1 MHIFK
6 FSCWWLLCLIGSAAV
21 PVQAGSMI
29 DLLNLTFQG
38 NPALRSQ
45 AQLVQA
51 SQAEIRGANW
61 QFFPTPSVSVEQ
73 VNASQNDSSYNSKDG
88 RVLTLRLQ
96 QPLWTGGRL
105 TAGVGRAE
113 AGMAAAQAQME
124 ETRQQLALRTIQAW
138 GEWKAGQQ
146 KLAALRGSVQTH
158 QRLVALIQRRIDGGV
173 SALAD
178 EVLAQGRLEQTLA
191 DAMAAQSQ
199 LTAALAK
206 LESLTGQ
213 RVADEQVGA
222 YSVSAVEPVG
232 QLAPLLDNAWMN
244 SPTAM
249 KLRAQVR
256 QQELDVEIRKAQ
268 LLPEVYARAEHQ
280 QGSFTSFGPS
290 SANRFFIGLS
300 ATPGAGLSALSG
312 VDAAVARL
320 QSFQSELDATRRS
333 LIEQVSLEHVSALTQ
348 AQRRVS
354 LRSGL
359 SSTQAM
365 VDSWD
370 RQFLAGRKT
379 WVEVMNAARELAQ
392 AQTALAEV
400 EVGYVV
406 ATWRLAVLAEGVPAI
421 ISGLGAPIQATP
433 ASNPTRP

>member
-1 MHIFK
+1 MHIVK

-29 DLLNLTFQG
+29 DLLNLAFQG

-158 QRLVALIQRRIDGGV
+158 QKLVALIQRRIDGGV

-213 RVADEQVGA
+213 RVADEQVSA
-222 YSVSAVEPVG
+222 YSVAAVEPVG
-232 QLAPLLDNAWMN
+232 QLSALLDNAWVN

-348 AQRRVS
+348 AQRSVS

>member
-1 MHIFK
+1 M
-6 FSCWWLLCLIGSAAV
+6 

-51 SQAEIRGANW
+51 SQAEIQGANW

-73 VNASQNDSSYNSKDG
+73 VNASQKDTSYNSKDG
-88 RVLTLRLQ
+88 RVVTLRLQ

-113 AGMAAAQAQME
+113 AAMAASQAQME

-146 KLAALRGSVQTH
+146 KLAALQGSVQTH
-158 QRLVALIQRRIDGGV
+158 QKLVALIQRRIDGGV

-178 EVLAQGRLEQTLA
+178 EVLAQGRLEQTQA

-213 RVADEQVGA
+213 RVADEQVNA

-232 QLAPLLDNAWMN
+232 QLAALLDSAWGN

-280 QGSFTSFGPS
+280 QGSFTTYGPN

-312 VDAAVARL
+312 VDASVARL
-320 QSFQSELDATRRS
+320 QSLQSELDATRRS

-354 LRSGL
+354 LRAGL

-433 ASNPTRP
+433 ASNTTRP

>member
-1 MHIFK
+1 MHIVK

-158 QRLVALIQRRIDGGV
+158 QKLVALIQRRIDGGV

-213 RVADEQVGA
+213 RVADEQVSA
-222 YSVSAVEPVG
+222 YSVAAVEPVG
-232 QLAPLLDNAWMN
+232 QLAALLDNAWVN

-348 AQRRVS
+348 AQRSVS

-433 ASNPTRP
+433 ASNPPRP

>member
-1 MHIFK
+1 MHIVK

-158 QRLVALIQRRIDGGV
+158 QKLVALIQRRIDGGV

-213 RVADEQVGA
+213 RVADEQVSA
-222 YSVSAVEPVG
+222 YSVAAVEPVG
-232 QLAPLLDNAWMN
+232 QLAALLDNAWVN

>member
-1 MHIFK
+1 MHIVK

-21 PVQAGSMI
+21 PAQAGSMI

-45 AQLVQA
+45 SQLVQA

-61 QFFPTPSVSVEQ
+61 QFFPTPSMSVEQ

-96 QPLWTGGRL
+96 QPLWTAGRL

-146 KLAALRGSVQTH
+146 KLDALRGSVQTH
-158 QRLVALIQRRIDGGV
+158 QKLVALIQRRIDGGV

-213 RVADEQVGA
+213 RVADEQVSA

-232 QLAPLLDNAWMN
+232 QLAPLLDNAWVN

-320 QSFQSELDATRRS
+320 QSLQSELDATRRS

-348 AQRRVS
+348 AQRRLS

-421 ISGLGAPIQATP
+421 ISGLGAPIQAMP

>member
-1 MHIFK
+1 MHIVK

-392 AQTALAEV
+392 AQTVLAEV

>member
-1 MHIFK
+1 MHIVK

-96 QPLWTGGRL
+96 QPLWTAGRL

-158 QRLVALIQRRIDGGV
+158 QKLVALIQRRIDGGV

-213 RVADEQVGA
+213 RVADEQVSA
-222 YSVSAVEPVG
+222 YSVAAVEPVG
-232 QLAPLLDNAWMN
+232 QLAALLDNAWLN

-348 AQRRVS
+348 AQRRLS

-433 ASNPTRP
+433 ASNPMRP

>member
-1 MHIFK
+1 MHIVK

-232 QLAPLLDNAWMN
+232 QLAPLLDNAWLN

>member
-1 MHIFK
+1 
-6 FSCWWLLCLIGSAAV
+6 
-21 PVQAGSMI
+21 
-29 DLLNLTFQG
+29 
-38 NPALRSQ
+38 
-45 AQLVQA
+45 
-51 SQAEIRGANW
+51 
-61 QFFPTPSVSVEQ
+61 
-73 VNASQNDSSYNSKDG
+73 
-88 RVLTLRLQ
+88 
-96 QPLWTGGRL
+96 
-105 TAGVGRAE
+105 
-113 AGMAAAQAQME
+113 
-124 ETRQQLALRTIQAW
+124 
-138 GEWKAGQQ
+138 
-146 KLAALRGSVQTH
+146 
-158 QRLVALIQRRIDGGV
+158 
-173 SALAD
+173 
-178 EVLAQGRLEQTLA
+178 
-191 DAMAAQSQ
+191 
-199 LTAALAK
+199 
-206 LESLTGQ
+206 
-213 RVADEQVGA
+213 
-222 YSVSAVEPVG
+222 
-232 QLAPLLDNAWMN
+232 
-244 SPTAM
+244 M

>member
-1 MHIFK
+1 MRIVKSLF
-6 FSCWWLLCLIGSAAV
+6 FWSVALSGALAA
-21 PVQAGSMI
+21 PAQAGSMI
-29 DLLNLTFQG
+29 DLLNLAFQG
-38 NPALRSQ
+38 NPSLRSQ

-51 SQAEIRGANW
+51 SQAEIKGANW

-73 VNASQNDSSYNSKDG
+73 VNAAKTDTSYNSKDG

-113 AGMAAAQAQME
+113 AAAAAAQAQFE

-146 KLAALRGSVQTH
+146 KLVALQGSVQTH
-158 QRLVALIQRRIDGGV
+158 QRLLDLIRRRIEGGV

-178 EVLAQGRLEQTLA
+178 DVLAQGRLEQTQA
-191 DAMAAQSQ
+191 DATAAQSQ
-199 LTAALAK
+199 LAAALAK

-213 RVADEQVGA
+213 RVLDEQVNG
-222 YSVSAVEPVG
+222 YSVSAVEPLG
-232 QLAPLLDNAWMN
+232 QLAALLDRAWVN

-280 QGSFTSFGPS
+280 QGSFTTFGPS

-320 QSFQSELDATRRS
+320 QSLQAELDSTQRS
-333 LIEQVSLEHVSALTQ
+333 LIEQVSLEHVSATTQ
-348 AQRRVS
+348 SQRRIS
-354 LRSGL
+354 LRAGL
-359 SSTQAM
+359 ASTQAM

-421 ISGLGAPIQATP
+421 VSGLGAPVQSAP
-433 ASNPTRP
+433 PMSVTR

>member
-1 MHIFK
+1 MHIVK

-178 EVLAQGRLEQTLA
+178 EVLAQGRLEQTMA

-392 AQTALAEV
+392 AQTVLAEV

>member
-1 MHIFK
+1 
-6 FSCWWLLCLIGSAAV
+6 
-21 PVQAGSMI
+21 MI

-113 AGMAAAQAQME
+113 AGMAAAQAQMD

-158 QRLVALIQRRIDGGV
+158 QKLVALIQRRIDGGV

-213 RVADEQVGA
+213 RVADEQVSA
-222 YSVSAVEPVG
+222 YSVAAVEPVG
-232 QLAPLLDNAWMN
+232 QLAALLDNAWLN

-348 AQRRVS
+348 AQRRLS

-433 ASNPTRP
+433 ASNPMRP

>member
-1 MHIFK
+1 M
-6 FSCWWLLCLIGSAAV
+6 V
-21 PVQAGSMI
+21 
-29 DLLNLTFQG
+29 DLLNLAFQG
-38 NPALRSQ
+38 NPSLRSQ
-45 AQLVQA
+45 AQLIQA
-51 SQAEIRGANW
+51 SQAELKGANW

-73 VNASQNDSSYNSKDG
+73 VNASQKDTTYNKQDG
-88 RVLTLRLQ
+88 RVLTFRLQ
-96 QPLWTGGRL
+96 QPLWTAGRL

-113 AGMAAAQAQME
+113 AAAAAAQAQFE

-146 KLAALRGSVQTH
+146 KLMALQGSVQTH
-158 QRLVALIQRRIDGGV
+158 QRLLDLIRRRIEGGV

-178 EVLAQGRLEQTLA
+178 DVLAQGRLEQTQA
-191 DAMAAQSQ
+191 DATAAQSQ
-199 LTAALAK
+199 LAAALAK

-213 RVADEQVGA
+213 RIADEQVTG
-222 YSVSAVEPVG
+222 YSVLAVEPVG
-232 QLAPLLDNAWMN
+232 QLAPLLDRAWLN

-249 KLRAQVR
+249 KLKAQVR

-280 QGSFTSFGPS
+280 QGSFTTYGPN

-312 VDAAVARL
+312 VDSAVARL
-320 QSFQSELDATRRS
+320 QSLQAELDATQRS
-333 LIEQVSLEHVSALTQ
+333 LIEQVSLEHVSANTQ

-354 LRSGL
+354 LQAGL
-359 SSTQAM
+359 ASTQAM

-392 AQTALAEV
+392 AQTALADV

-421 ISGLGAPIQATP
+421 ITGLGAPVQATP
-433 ASNPTRP
+433 PTNATRQ

>member
-1 MHIFK
+1 
-6 FSCWWLLCLIGSAAV
+6 
-21 PVQAGSMI
+21 MI

>member
-1 MHIFK
+1 
-6 FSCWWLLCLIGSAAV
+6 
-21 PVQAGSMI
+21 MI
-29 DLLNLTFQG
+29 DLLNLAFQG
-38 NPALRSQ
+38 NPSLRSQ

-51 SQAEIRGANW
+51 SQAEVKGANW

-73 VNASQNDSSYNSKDG
+73 VNAAQNDTSYNSKDA

-96 QPLWTGGRL
+96 QPLWTAGRL

-113 AGMAAAQAQME
+113 AAAAAAQAQLE

-146 KLAALRGSVQTH
+146 KLVALRGSVQTH
-158 QRLVALIQRRIDGGV
+158 QRLLDLIRRRIEGGV

-178 EVLAQGRLEQTLA
+178 DVLAQGRLEQTQA
-191 DAMAAQSQ
+191 DATAAQSQ
-199 LTAALAK
+199 LVAALAK

-213 RVADEQVGA
+213 RVLDEQVNGFA
-222 YSVSAVEPVG
+222 VSAVEPVG
-232 QLAPLLDNAWMN
+232 QLASLLDRAWLN

-256 QQELDVEIRKAQ
+256 QQELEVQIRKAQ
-268 LLPEVYARAEHQ
+268 LMPEVYARAEHQ
-280 QGSFTSFGPS
+280 QGSFTTFGPS

-312 VDAAVARL
+312 VDAAVSRL
-320 QSFQSELDATRRS
+320 QSLQAELDATQRN
-333 LIEQVSLEHVSALTQ
+333 LIEQVSLEHVSANTQ
-348 AQRRVS
+348 SQRRIS
-354 LRSGL
+354 LRAGL
-359 SSTQAM
+359 ASTQAM

-379 WVEVMNAARELAQ
+379 WVEVMTAARELAQ

-406 ATWRLAVLAEGVPAI
+406 ATWRLAVLTEGVPAI
-421 ISGLGAPIQATP
+421 VSGLGAPIQATP
-433 ASNPTRP
+433 STSATR

>member
-1 MHIFK
+1 MHIVK

-312 VDAAVARL
+312 LDAAVARL

>member
-1 MHIFK
+1 MHIVK

-158 QRLVALIQRRIDGGV
+158 QKLVALIQRRIDGGV

-213 RVADEQVGA
+213 RVADEEVSA
-222 YSVSAVEPVG
+222 YSVAAVEPVG
-232 QLAPLLDNAWMN
+232 QLAALLDNAWVN

>member
-1 MHIFK
+1 MHIVK

-113 AGMAAAQAQME
+113 AGMAAAQAQMD

-158 QRLVALIQRRIDGGV
+158 QKLVALIQRRIDGGV

-213 RVADEQVGA
+213 RVADEQVSA
-222 YSVSAVEPVG
+222 YSVAAVEPVG
-232 QLAPLLDNAWMN
+232 QLAALLDNAWLN

-348 AQRRVS
+348 AQRRLS

-433 ASNPTRP
+433 ASNPMRP

>member
-1 MHIFK
+1 MRIVKSLF
-6 FSCWWLLCLIGSAAV
+6 FWSMALSGALAA
-21 PVQAGSMI
+21 PAQAGSMI
-29 DLLNLTFQG
+29 DLLNLAFQG
-38 NPALRSQ
+38 NPSLRSQ

-51 SQAEIRGANW
+51 SQAEIKGANW

-73 VNASQNDSSYNSKDG
+73 VNAANNDTSYNSKDG

-113 AGMAAAQAQME
+113 AAAAAAQAQFE

-146 KLAALRGSVQTH
+146 KLVALQGSVQTH
-158 QRLVALIQRRIDGGV
+158 QRLLDLIRRRIEGGV

-178 EVLAQGRLEQTLA
+178 DVLAQGRLEQTQA
-191 DAMAAQSQ
+191 DATAAQSQ
-199 LTAALAK
+199 LAAALAK

-213 RVADEQVGA
+213 RVLDEQVNG
-222 YSVSAVEPVG
+222 YSVSAVEPLG
-232 QLAPLLDNAWMN
+232 QLAALLDRAWVN

-280 QGSFTSFGPS
+280 QGSFTTFGPS

-320 QSFQSELDATRRS
+320 QSLQAELDSTQRS
-333 LIEQVSLEHVSALTQ
+333 LIEQVSLEHVSATTQ
-348 AQRRVS
+348 SQRRIS
-354 LRSGL
+354 LRAGL
-359 SSTQAM
+359 ASTQAM

-421 ISGLGAPIQATP
+421 VSGLGAPVQSAP
-433 ASNPTRP
+433 PMSVTR

>member
-1 MHIFK
+1 MRALHP
-6 FSCWWLLCLIGSAAV
+6 SCLLGLVFALVSSA
-21 PVQAGSMI
+21 QAASMI

-38 NPALRSQ
+38 NPVLKSQ
-45 AQLVQA
+45 ARLVQA
-51 SQAEIRGANW
+51 SQSEVKGANW

-73 VNASQNDSSYNSKDG
+73 VNAAQNDTSYNSRDG
-88 RVLTLRLQ
+88 RVVTLRLQ

-105 TAGVGRAE
+105 SAGVGRAE
-113 AGMAAAQAQME
+113 ASVAVAQAQME

-146 KLAALRGSVQTH
+146 KLAALQASVQTH
-158 QRLVALIQRRIDGGV
+158 ERLLALIRRRIEGGV
-173 SALAD
+173 SAMAD
-178 EVLAQGRLEQTLA
+178 DVLAQGRLEQTLA
-191 DAMAAQSQ
+191 EAAAAQLQ

-213 RVADEQVGA
+213 RVIDEQVNG
-222 YSVSAVEPVG
+222 YSVEAVEPIG
-232 QLAPLLDNAWMN
+232 QLATLLERAWLN

-256 QQELDVEIRKAQ
+256 QQELDVQVRKAQ

-312 VDAAVARL
+312 VDAALARL
-320 QSFQSELDATRRS
+320 QSLQEELDAARRS
-333 LIEQVSLEHVSALTQ
+333 LIEQVSLEHVSARTQ
-348 AQRRVS
+348 AQRRLS
-354 LRSGL
+354 LKAGL
-359 SSTQAM
+359 TSTQAM

-379 WVEVMNAARELAQ
+379 WVEVMNATRELSQ
-392 AQTALAEV
+392 AQTALADV

-421 ISGLGAPIQATP
+421 VSGLGAPVQATP
-433 ASNPTRP
+433 STSATR